1 MVPNRVPASGKQSRG
16 LSGQAKCPPL
26 HSSCVW
32 DAGRSPPHTL
42 LTIPLQPFGPAWV
55 TCMSS
60 ASQQPCGGVSQGR
73 GCLCPLTAWQCQG
86 RRGCRGAE
94 RASQPPGFRS
104 CPPTQAPTPWGLP
117 QRPRLG
123 QVVQGW
129 GTLVRLIPVAAALLS
144 CH

>member
-1 MVPNRVPASGKQSRG
+1 MVPNRVPASGKRSRG

-26 HSSCVW
+26 HSFCVW
-32 DAGRSPPHTL
+32 DAGRSPTHIL

-86 RRGCRGAE
+86 RRGCREVGGT
-94 RASQPPGFRS
+94 SQPPGLWS
-104 CPPTQAPTPWGLP
+104 CPPTQVPPGVCCRGL
-117 QRPRLG
+117 
-123 QVVQGW
+123 GW
-129 GTLVRLIPVAAALLS
+129 DRWYRAGALWSGPSLLLQP
-144 CH
+144 C